1 MVFPALRVMHVGD
14 TFPTRDLPIMDLNN
28 GGSGVAF
35 AATLAKAAAVAGVD
49 TIINGHNPNTMT
61 PADVKA
67 YAEFIREF
75 VTTVQDAKKAGR
87 TVDDVVASWK
97 TPVKYAGYAAPQAA
111 RVKADAQVIFTE
123 TK

>member
-1 MVFPALRVMHVGD
+1 MHVGD

-35 AATLAKAAAVAGVD
+35 AGTLAKAAEVAGVD
-49 TIINGHNPNTMT
+49 TIINGHNPTTMT
-61 PADVKA
+61 PADVKT
-67 YAEFIREF
+67 YSEFIREF

-87 TVDDVVASWK
+87 TVDDVVAAWK
-97 TPVKYAGYAAPQAA
+97 TPAKYAGYAAPQAA
-111 RVKADAQVIFTE
+111 RVKANAQVIFTE